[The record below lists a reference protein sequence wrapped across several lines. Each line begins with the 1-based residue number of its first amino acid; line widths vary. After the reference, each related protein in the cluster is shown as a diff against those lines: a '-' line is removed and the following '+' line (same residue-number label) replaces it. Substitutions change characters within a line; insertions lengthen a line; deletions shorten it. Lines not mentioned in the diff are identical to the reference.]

1 MTRPWWSGRPQGRLA
16 RAALATAALALLAAC
31 GPGVGGSGT
40 GEDQSALPSFGASA
54 SALCSGELAALL
66 ACAPASGGALDPGGG
81 TGLVAFR
88 GQAGGEAVSLVLQG
102 NGAELRVGC
111 TLLRFRGQWGQ
122 LAGQPPRFYG
132 YLDPDGAPV
141 VATLEARLVG
151 GEIELTLRDAN
162 GSALLGPLR
171 VAAGTAPGCG

>member
-1 MTRPWWSGRPQGRLA
+1 MTRPWWSGRPHGRLA
-16 RAALATAALALLAAC
+16 LAALAAAALALMSAC

-40 GEDQSALPSFGASA
+40 GEDQTALPGFGASA
-54 SALCSGELAALL
+54 ASLCSGELAPLL
-66 ACAPASGGALDPGGG
+66 ACTPATGSLEPGVG

-88 GQAGGEAVSLVLQG
+88 GELGGEAVSLVLQG

-111 TLLRFRGQWGQ
+111 TLLRFRGLWGQ

-132 YLDPDGAPV
+132 FVDPDGAPV
-141 VATLEARLVG
+141 VSTLEARLVG

-162 GSALLGPLR
+162 GSAVFGPLR

>member
-1 MTRPWWSGRPQGRLA
+1 MTRPWWSGRPRWRLS
-16 RAALATAALALLAAC
+16 RMALAAAALALIAAC

-40 GEDQSALPSFGASA
+40 GEDQTALPSFGASA
-54 SALCSGELAALL
+54 AALCSGELAPVL
-66 ACAPASGGALDPGGG
+66 ACAPTTGGAIDPGLG

-88 GQAGGEAVSLVLQG
+88 GQVGGESVSLVLQG

-111 TLLRFRGQWGQ
+111 TLLRFRGLWGQ
-122 LAGQPPRFYG
+122 LPGQPPRFYG
-132 YLDPDGAPV
+132 YVDPDGAPV

-162 GSALLGPLR
+162 GSAVVGPLR
-171 VAAGTAPGCG
+171 VATGMAPGCG

>member
-1 MTRPWWSGRPQGRLA
+1 MTRPWWSGRPCGRVAQATLA
-16 RAALATAALALLAAC
+16 AAALLVLAAC

-40 GEDQSALPSFGASA
+40 GEDMSALPGFGASA
-54 SALCSGELAALL
+54 APLCGGELAPLL
-66 ACAPASGGALDPGGG
+66 ACAPATGGAVDPAGG

-88 GQAGGEAVSLVLQG
+88 GQAGGEVVSLVLQG

-132 YLDPDGAPV
+132 YVDPDGAPV
-141 VATLEARLVG
+141 VATLEARRVG
-151 GEIELTLRDAN
+151 SELELTLRDAN
-162 GSALLGPLR
+162 GSVVSGPLR